1 MEEKLNDPNIEDE
14 DLVIRSHYELGI
26 VRRFDFT
33 SKLMC
38 MSTITKNVN
47 EEYFKAFCKGSPE
60 RIKDI
65 CKSESIP
72 ANFNNILSKYTTKG
86 YRVLALSAKLLKMD
100 YYQSQKI
107 DRKDIE
113 SNMIFLGL
121 LIVQNKLKEK
131 TTSSIEKLGSS
142 NLRMVM
148 ATGDNLLTAISVA
161 KECNLINPD
170 ATVYTCKDK
179 KYKK

>member
-1 MEEKLNDPNIEDE
+1 
-14 DLVIRSHYELGI
+14 
-26 VRRFDFT
+26 
-33 SKLMC
+33 MC

-47 EEYFKAFCKGSPE
+47 EPYFKAFCKGSPE
-60 RIKDI
+60 RIKDL
-65 CKSESIP
+65 CKPDTIP
-72 ANFNNILSKYTTKG
+72 ANFNNILTKYTTKG
-86 YRVLALSAKLLKMD
+86 YRVLAFSAKLLKMD
-100 YYQSQKI
+100 YIQSQKI
-107 DRKDIE
+107 ERKDVE

-131 TTSSIEKLGSS
+131 TKPSIEKLGSS

-170 ATVYTCKDK
+170 ATVYTCKLK
-179 KYKK
+179 K